1 MPGPMLMIDGILSPT
16 VILQQLSPLIWLL
29 PLVPATFTGNSTGL
43 ANSECNAIWVGSVTA
58 ATPGRR
64 NSRLGTPGRF
74 FFIAGE
80 WFRTLSP
87 VEPVVVRVMSFGAQK
102 AIQGAE
108 FAGAL
113 ARYFLARNLFTCS

>member
-1 MPGPMLMIDGILSPT
+1 MKVLRQQRVNCALALDVCLRECPVDRVALDG
-16 VILQQLSPLIWLL
+16 
-29 PLVPATFTGNSTGL
+29 STGL

-87 VEPVVVRVMSFGAQK
+87 VEPVVVLVMSFGAQN

-113 ARYFLARNLFTCS
+113 ARYF